1 MLAFQRAPRGA
12 SGDSTFFEKAQDDSV
27 QPMLIESNTGTTL
40 ETLLC
45 KKNLLTGEITCHDCE
60 NDLELNDNKFLAI
73 G

>member
-1 MLAFQRAPRGA
+1 
-12 SGDSTFFEKAQDDSV
+12 
-27 QPMLIESNTGTTL
+27 MLIESNTGTTL